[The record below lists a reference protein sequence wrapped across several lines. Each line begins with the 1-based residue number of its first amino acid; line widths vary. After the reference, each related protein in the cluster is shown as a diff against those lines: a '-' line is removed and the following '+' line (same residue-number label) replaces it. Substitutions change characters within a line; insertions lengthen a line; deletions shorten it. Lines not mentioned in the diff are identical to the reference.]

1 MQSQAKKSSPTP
13 SDKLK
18 VRRVDEA
25 GQFLQWLKYAKR
37 GQWCR
42 YWHGHLCI
50 DRESPPRTLLPD
62 VAWRFME
69 RADEVASTAY
79 RASRAGRCLL
89 FQKRNPLYGWDYLAV
104 KT

>member
-1 MQSQAKKSSPTP
+1 MTQNKTSLIQSGN
-13 SDKLK
+13 LK

-25 GQFLQWLKYAKR
+25 AQFQQWLKYAKR

-42 YWHGHLCI
+42 YWHGQLSI
-50 DRESPPRTLLPD
+50 DRENPPRTLLPD

-69 RADEVASTAY
+69 RADEVASVAW
-79 RASRAGRCLL
+79 RAGAQGRCLL